1 MRRQLAWISA
11 GYAAALAA
19 AALSVWVRNL
29 FVSPADQLAM
39 SGMLAAGD
47 SIQFVLVAGALG
59 LVPTFFLLRLLAQG
73 WPRALAWALLAV
85 AATGPLGWLVMAG
98 LVKFPVMPR
107 AFSELVGLA
116 LVLLVFPRRG
126 LARRLRGARLG
137 AGPRPR
143 PPLPRAAGRRAL
155 ARGRSAR
162 ARRAP
167 LPADHPALGQ
177 RP

>member
-107 AFSELVGLA
+107 ALSELVGLA
-116 LVLLVFPRRG
+116 LVLLVFPRAVASPVVFAALALALV
-126 LARRLRGARLG
+126 LARDRRS
-137 AGPRPR
+137 
-143 PPLPRAAGRRAL
+143 RAL
-155 ARGRSAR
+155 LTVALSLEGV
-162 ARRAP
+162 P
-167 LPADHPALGQ
+167 LALVALHFL
-177 RP
+177 RTIPR